1 MPTACFFGAAAG
13 IAKVNA
19 VVRHVESILILR
31 RLFVLVFKVFDFEF
45 FRACNGFF
53 RPSVVVYLIDSINE
67 EFGYVPVAFR
77 GEVCIVGKGR
87 RTSVAKFF
95 PMRKLM
101 KGVFV
106 SLEILRIKVK
116 S

>member
-1 MPTACFFGAAAG
+1 M
-13 IAKVNA
+13 
-19 VVRHVESILILR
+19 
-31 RLFVLVFKVFDFEF
+31 LVFKVFDFEF
-45 FRACNGFF
+45 FRACNGFL

-95 PMRKLM
+95 PMRNLVM
-101 KGVFV
+101 SVFV
-106 SLEILRIKVK
+106 FLAILRIIKVRNW
-116 S
+116 